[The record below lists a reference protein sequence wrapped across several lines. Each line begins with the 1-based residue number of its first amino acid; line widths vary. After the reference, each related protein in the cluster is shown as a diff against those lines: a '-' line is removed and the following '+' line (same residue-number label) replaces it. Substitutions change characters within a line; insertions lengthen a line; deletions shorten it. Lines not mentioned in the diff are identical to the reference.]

1 MYRIDLSYTY
11 IIYLKALRGG
21 SISVGSFNKSKNI
34 YSIYVV
40 KYIKYYPI
48 KTVNQNY
55 ACQTHLSII

>member
-11 IIYLKALRGG
+11 IVYLKALRGG
-21 SISVGSFNKSKNI
+21 SISVGSFKNI